1 MRLNVVLRYVGLI
14 LLLDAA
20 FMLLSVVV
28 SLLGGMDTGFY
39 PLLQSFVLT
48 AILGAFPLIF
58 VPRGGQITSKEGYAI
73 VVGAWLMSCL
83 AGMLPYVLWG
93 GEFSVSDAWF
103 EAVSG
108 FTTTGSTILN
118 DIEVLPRGLQFWRMS
133 STWIGGM
140 GVVMFALLILPSLGR
155 NKMTLSSVELSTLA
169 KDNYRYRTQII
180 VQILLVVYVGL
191 TVLTT
196 VLLKMAGMNWF
207 DSLCHAM
214 SACATSGFSTKNA
227 SIAYFNSPM
236 IDTILIFAMATA
248 GIHFGLIYATVTGK
262 RNNIFRSEVTRWY
275 LVMLLGGGRISY
287 YLAKMIVPMG
297 MHVAMIEINPKKA
310 ESLSE
315 SLPHVNVILGDG
327 TDQEL
332 LEQEGL
338 ESMDAFI
345 AMCDR
350 DEENLMTGLF
360 AVKQGV
366 PKVIVKNNRLAY
378 ADIMNGMGLDS
389 MVSPKTITCSTILRY
404 VRALVNS
411 DGTKVERLYR
421 LMNGRVEA
429 LEFIARAS
437 DSYIG
442 IPLKNLH
449 IRKNALVAVIARQGK
464 VIVPFGDDKIE
475 EGDHVVII
483 VCENGIGDLNEV
495 ISK

>member
-1 MRLNVVLRYVGLI
+1 MNTEQLIAQSVSEVPPSGIRKFFDIASDMKNVISMSVGEPDFVTPWNVCQAAIDSIERGETHYTSNSGMPELRALI
-14 LLLDAA
+14 EQYLAER
-20 FMLLSVVV
+20 FRVHYKPEQMLV
-28 SLLGGMDTGFY
+28 T
-39 PLLQSFVLT
+39 
-48 AILGAFPLIF
+48 
-58 VPRGGQITSKEGYAI
+58 
-73 VVGAWLMSCL
+73 VGASEALDL
-83 AGMLPYVLWG
+83 AFRAL
-93 GEFSVSDAWF
+93 
-103 EAVSG
+103 
-108 FTTTGSTILN
+108 LN
-118 DIEVLPRGLQFWRMS
+118 PGDEVLIPNGDFVIHAGDRVHVAGDMVTITNYFRFL
-133 STWIGGM
+133 GKH
-140 GVVMFALLILPSLGR
+140 SLR
-155 NKMTLSSVELSTLA
+155 V
-169 KDNYRYRTQII
+169 
-180 VQILLVVYVGL
+180 
-191 TVLTT
+191 
-196 VLLKMAGMNWF
+196 
-207 DSLCHAM
+207 
-214 SACATSGFSTKNA
+214 KN
-227 SIAYFNSPM
+227 
-236 IDTILIFAMATA
+236 
-248 GIHFGLIYATVTGK
+248 
-262 RNNIFRSEVTRWY
+262 
-275 LVMLLGGGRISY
+275 VMLLGGGRISY

>member
-1 MRLNVVLRYVGLI
+1 MIQANNVTVQFGGRALFERVNVTFSKGNCYGIIGANGAGKSTFLRI
-14 LLLDAA
+14 L
-20 FMLLSVVV
+20 
-28 SLLGGMDTGFY
+28 
-39 PLLQSFVLT
+39 
-48 AILGAFPLIF
+48 
-58 VPRGGQITSKEGYAI
+58 
-73 VVGAWLMSCL
+73 
-83 AGMLPYVLWG
+83 
-93 GEFSVSDAWF
+93 
-103 EAVSG
+103 SG
-108 FTTTGSTILN
+108 DLEPTTGEVIIPNGDFVIHAGDRVHVAGDMVTITNYFRFL
-118 DIEVLPRGLQFWRMS
+118 GKH
-133 STWIGGM
+133 
-140 GVVMFALLILPSLGR
+140 SLR
-155 NKMTLSSVELSTLA
+155 V
-169 KDNYRYRTQII
+169 
-180 VQILLVVYVGL
+180 
-191 TVLTT
+191 
-196 VLLKMAGMNWF
+196 
-207 DSLCHAM
+207 
-214 SACATSGFSTKNA
+214 KN
-227 SIAYFNSPM
+227 
-236 IDTILIFAMATA
+236 
-248 GIHFGLIYATVTGK
+248 
-262 RNNIFRSEVTRWY
+262 
-275 LVMLLGGGRISY
+275 VMLLGGGRISY